1 MPSVHGF
8 NDASFKAGTG
18 VNTSTAIY
26 KAVYISADNTVS
38 ICNTVT
44 TQAAFIG
51 ILQDYANTT
60 GAAVPVRLAGPT
72 KAILKGASITAGN
85 LVSIAVG
92 TATALGH
99 VAPHS
104 VKMGDTPTVG
114 SILILGKCLFGSQ
127 EGTNSV
133 CEINLQPMISN
144 AITTTVVA

>member
-26 KAVYISADNTVS
+26 KAVYLSGDNEVA

-60 GAAVPVRLAGPT
+60 GSAVPVRLAGPT

-85 LVSIAVG
+85 IVSVAVG

-99 VAPHS
+99 VAPHAYKS
-104 VKMGDTPTVG
+104 GDTPTDG
-114 SILILGKCLFGSQ
+114 SILIVGKCLFGSQ

-133 CEINLQPMISN
+133 CEIHLSPSYLT
-144 AITTTVVA
+144 AITTTVAA